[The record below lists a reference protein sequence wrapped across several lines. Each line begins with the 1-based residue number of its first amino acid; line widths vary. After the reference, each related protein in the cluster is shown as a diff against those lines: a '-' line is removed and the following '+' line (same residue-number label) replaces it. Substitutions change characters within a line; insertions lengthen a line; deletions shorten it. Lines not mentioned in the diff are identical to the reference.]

1 MMNKDFFADASPG
14 RVCRKCLLRDM
25 PGQAYFESLENYIE
39 RLDSDLK
46 VAPDVYERRLGLCRD
61 CDNLMEGMCRIC
73 GCFVELRAVMK
84 KNGCPKVHPEWYPEN
99 ESGGQVP

>member
-1 MMNKDFFADASPG
+1 MKNNSFFADASPG

-25 PGQAYFESLENYIE
+25 PGQAYFESLEKYID

-46 VAPDVYERRLGLCRD
+46 VAADVYERRLGICRD
-61 CDNLMEGMCRIC
+61 CENLMNGMCRIC

-84 KNGCPKVHPEWYPEN
+84 KNGCPKVHPAWSPEP
-99 ESGGQVP
+99 EKS